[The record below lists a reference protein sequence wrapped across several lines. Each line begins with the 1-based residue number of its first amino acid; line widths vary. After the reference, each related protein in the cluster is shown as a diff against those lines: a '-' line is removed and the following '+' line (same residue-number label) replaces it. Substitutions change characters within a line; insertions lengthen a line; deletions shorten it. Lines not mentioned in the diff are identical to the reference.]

1 MDDLIDFES
10 NGDCFNMKLLWNASY
25 DEDSSERVFAG
36 GLLTVSGAALPD
48 YDVMICLNETNV
60 VNCTTDGNG

>member
-1 MDDLIDFES
+1 
-10 NGDCFNMKLLWNASY
+10 MKLLWNASY